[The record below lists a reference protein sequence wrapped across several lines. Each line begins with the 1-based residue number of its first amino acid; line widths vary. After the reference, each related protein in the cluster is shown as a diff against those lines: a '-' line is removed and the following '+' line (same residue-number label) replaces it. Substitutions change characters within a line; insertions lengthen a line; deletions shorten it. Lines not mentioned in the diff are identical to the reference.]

1 MPEVQE
7 AAIACEHEGFRG
19 GLSWSPMVCSL
30 AKSDMIADRIFL
42 LKGWNGEG
50 GTVTRPPWA
59 GHLLKPPNAVQFK
72 PWSSRPGV

>member
-30 AKSDMIADRIFL
+30 AKSDMIADHIFFAERMER
-42 LKGWNGEG
+42 EG
-50 GTVTRPPWA
+50 GHSDPPTMGWPFIETSKCSTV
-59 GHLLKPPNAVQFK
+59 
-72 PWSSRPGV
+72 